1 MLEIIGQGL
10 GILATAM
17 TILMF
22 QLKNKTQMLLVN
34 IVSNA
39 AVAANVLFI
48 KGEFNSGV
56 IICLI
61 AIVQII
67 VSHIHD
73 KKGTK
78 APLTEKIIF
87 LVLYIHE

>member
-10 GILATAM
+10 GILATVM

-61 AIVQII
+61 AIVQIGNI
-67 VSHIHD
+67 SIWCC
-73 KKGTK
+73 
-78 APLTEKIIF
+78 LNW
-87 LVLYIHE
+87 